1 MLYSGD
7 QDSVLP
13 LTGTRTLVTGLA
25 KDLGLNTTVPYGAW
39 FEGRQVRNSNSNVNN
54 VWLYVITKNMAFLQ
68 VGGWTQVYG
77 EFLSF
82 ATIRGASH
90 EAPFSQPERSLVLFS
105 SFVEGKPLPR
115 ANAITKPRDS
125 LTRLM

>member
-39 FEGRQVRNSNSNVNN
+39 FEGRQVTNSNSNVNN
-54 VWLYVITKNMAFLQ
+54 V
-68 VGGWTQVYG
+68 
-77 EFLSF
+77 
-82 ATIRGASH
+82 
-90 EAPFSQPERSLVLFS
+90 
-105 SFVEGKPLPR
+105 
-115 ANAITKPRDS
+115 
-125 LTRLM
+125 